1 MSESRAPLSSE
12 QVLAFH
18 KTLSNWGRFGERD
31 QLGTL
36 NLITREKRT
45 AAARLVRSGRTVS
58 CARPLPTQP
67 SVENPNPVQH
77 HMIGTCTEGWGGD
90 YFAIAPHG
98 FATSHI
104 DALCHIFHEGKLYNG
119 YPIEKVT
126 AHGALE
132 LGIHELRDGVVSRG
146 VLLDV
151 PAARGVE
158 YLEAGEPIFPDDLEL
173 AEKSGGVRVESG
185 DLLLVRTGRWAL
197 RAARGPWDPRL
208 SAAGLDASCLPWLH
222 ARGVATLGCD
232 GVSDVVPSRIEGHNL
247 PIHSVAI
254 VAMGLHLIDNLEL
267 EPLAKACAEEKRWE
281 FLLTLAPLVL
291 FRGTASPLNPIALF

>member
-1 MSESRAPLSSE
+1 
-12 QVLAFH
+12 
-18 KTLSNWGRFGERD
+18 
-31 QLGTL
+31 
-36 NLITREKRT
+36 
-45 AAARLVRSGRTVS
+45 
-58 CARPLPTQP
+58 
-67 SVENPNPVQH
+67 
-77 HMIGTCTEGWGGD
+77 MIGTCTEGWGAD
-90 YFAIAPHG
+90 YFALAPHG

-132 LGIHELRDGVVSRG
+132 LGIHELHDGVVSRG

-151 PAARGVE
+151 PASRGLPF
-158 YLEAGEPIFPDDLEL
+158 LEAGEPIFPDDLERSE
-173 AEKSGGVRVESG
+173 AHAGVRVESG
-185 DLLLVRTGRWAL
+185 DVLLVRTGRWAL
-197 RAARGPWDPRL
+197 REARGPWDPRQ

-222 ARGVATLGCD
+222 ARGVAALGCD
-232 GVSDVVPSRIEGHNL
+232 GVSDVVPSRVEGVGL

-254 VAMGLHLIDNLEL
+254 VAMGLHLIDNLDL
-267 EPLAKACAEEKRWE
+267 EALSKACAEEKRGD

>member
-1 MSESRAPLSSE
+1 VNAPLSAE

-18 KTLSNWGRFGERD
+18 KTLSNWGRFGPRD

-36 NLITREKRT
+36 NLITPEKR
-45 AAARLVRSGRTVS
+45 AAAAKLVRSGRVVS
-58 CARPLPTQP
+58 ASRPLPTQP
-67 SVENPNPVQH
+67 SLENPNPVAH
-77 HMIGTCTEGWGGD
+77 HMTGTASEGWGGD
-90 YFAIAPHG
+90 YFAIASHG

-119 YPIEKVT
+119 YPIESVT

-132 LGIHELRDGVVSRG
+132 LGIHELRDGIVSRG

-151 PAARGVE
+151 PRARGVAF
-158 YLEAGEPIFPDDLEL
+158 LENSEAIFPEDLER
-173 AEKSGGVRVESG
+173 AERDAGLRVAAG
-185 DLLLVRTGRWAL
+185 DILFVRTGRWAL
-197 RAARGPWDPRL
+197 REARGAWDPRQSL
-208 SAAGLDASCLPWLH
+208 AGLDASCLPWLH
-222 ARGVATLGCD
+222 ARGVAALGSD
-232 GVSDVVPSRIEGHNL
+232 GVSDVVPSRVTGIAM

-254 VAMGLHLIDNLEL
+254 VALGLHLIDNLEL
-267 EPLAKACAEEKRWE
+267 EPLAAVCADETRWE